1 MNETWIYK
9 QTELNVLQ
17 WDNAMEKHYP
27 EVSEWIHNSN
37 KYYVKLCEECNY
49 LDSVK
54 LIDWPFYL
62 GESHFKVLD
71 MGCGGGWL
79 TGFLSEF
86 ESIHSIYALDSSKY
100 FLSHL
105 LPEVIEKMNGKIDK
119 VIPIEGLFTPILFED
134 HSLDVVVAS
143 SALHHADSLEVVLKE
158 AKRVIKKDGLLFIL
172 NETPDSW
179 MHHIARVSWYFIRI
193 LKKTIFCNYVSV
205 SPSLSASGLLYDPYL
220 GDKSYPL
227 WYWKDAIRSSGFS
240 IEDIVRTKLSTVKGL
255 KGPEL
260 VHFVCR
266 AI

>member
-27 EVSEWIHNSN
+27 EVSEWIHDPK

-54 LIDWPFYL
+54 LVDWPSYL
-62 GESHFKVLD
+62 QKNNLKVLD

-79 TGFLSEF
+79 TGFLSAHDA
-86 ESIHSIYALDSSKY
+86 IQTIYALDSSKY

-105 LPEVIEKMNGKIDK
+105 LPEVIQNMNGKMDK
-119 VIPIEGLFTPILFED
+119 IIPIEGLFTPILLED
-134 HSLDVVVAS
+134 HSLDMVVVS
-143 SALHHADSLEVVLKE
+143 SALHHADSLEGVLKE
-158 AKRVIKKDGLLFIL
+158 AKRVTKKDGFLFIL

-179 MHHIARVSWYFIRI
+179 IHHIMRVCWYFIGV
-193 LKKTIFCNYVSV
+193 LKKITFRNYLSV
-205 SPSLSASGLLYDPYL
+205 SPALSASGLLYDPYL

-240 IEDIVRTKLSTVKGL
+240 IDKIVRTRLSTVKGL

-260 VHFVCR
+260 VHFICR